1 MGEHLKRKTDDLTLL
16 LLSIPCIIS
25 VIRYNLYK
33 GSANMS
39 FSSDLFLT
47 MLPTISVI
55 AIGVFSLR
63 SGNKR
68 IDEIGNDTKDILPK
82 TINIEKNI
90 EKYLEDTNRCITT
103 DIKKT
108 VEDIYDIADSDLKIL
123 VDEVNYKK
131 RLKDEYAN
139 TFLRDNVVANID
151 KLYEEN
157 ALFSNR
163 IKELEI
169 ENKML
174 VEKVYK
180 YQKLYEEERKK
191 NLDIEN
197 KNERNFTM

>member
-1 MGEHLKRKTDDLTLL
+1 MKRKTDDWSLL

-25 VIRYNLYK
+25 AIRYYLYK
-33 GSANMS
+33 GSENMS
-39 FSSDLFLT
+39 FSSDLFMT
-47 MLPTISVI
+47 MLPTICVI
-55 AIGVFSLR
+55 VIGIFNLR

-68 IDEIGNDTKDILPK
+68 IDEIGNDTKVILPK
-82 TINIEKNI
+82 TTNIEKNI

-169 ENKML
+169 EKKML

-191 NLDIEN
+191 NIGIEN
-197 KNERNFTM
+197 KNERDFTM

>member
-1 MGEHLKRKTDDLTLL
+1 MKRKTDDWSLL

-25 VIRYNLYK
+25 AIRYYLYK
-33 GSANMS
+33 GSENMS
-39 FSSDLFLT
+39 FSSDLFMT
-47 MLPTISVI
+47 MLPTICVI
-55 AIGVFSLR
+55 VIGIFNLR

-68 IDEIGNDTKDILPK
+68 IDEIGNDTKVILPK
-82 TINIEKNI
+82 TTNIEKNI

-191 NLDIEN
+191 SVDIEN

>member
-1 MGEHLKRKTDDLTLL
+1 MKRKKYDWTLL

-33 GSANMS
+33 GSENMS
-39 FSSDLFLT
+39 FSSDLFMT
-47 MLPTISVI
+47 MLPTICVI
-55 AIGVFSLR
+55 VIGIFNLR

-68 IDEIGNDTKDILPK
+68 IDEIGNDTKVILPK
-82 TINIEKNI
+82 TANIEKNV

-191 NLDIEN
+191 NVDIEN
-197 KNERNFTM
+197 KNERDFTM

>member
-1 MGEHLKRKTDDLTLL
+1 MKRKKYDWTLL

-33 GSANMS
+33 GSENMS
-39 FSSDLFLT
+39 FSSDLFMT
-47 MLPTISVI
+47 MLPTICVI
-55 AIGVFSLR
+55 VIGIFNLR

-68 IDEIGNDTKDILPK
+68 IDEIGNDTKVILPK
-82 TINIEKNI
+82 TANIEKNV

-191 NLDIEN
+191 NVDIEN

>member
-1 MGEHLKRKTDDLTLL
+1 MKRKKYDWTLL

-33 GSANMS
+33 GSENMS
-39 FSSDLFLT
+39 FSSDLFMT
-47 MLPTISVI
+47 MLPTICVI
-55 AIGVFSLR
+55 VIGIFNLR

-68 IDEIGNDTKDILPK
+68 IDEIGNDTKVILPK
-82 TINIEKNI
+82 TANIEKNV

-191 NLDIEN
+191 NVGIEN

>member
-1 MGEHLKRKTDDLTLL
+1 MKRKKYDWTLL

-33 GSANMS
+33 GSENMS
-39 FSSDLFLT
+39 FSSDLFMT
-47 MLPTISVI
+47 MLPTICVI
-55 AIGVFSLR
+55 VIGIFNLR

-68 IDEIGNDTKDILPK
+68 IDEIGNDTKVILPK
-82 TINIEKNI
+82 TANIEKNI

-191 NLDIEN
+191 SVDIEN

>member
-1 MGEHLKRKTDDLTLL
+1 
-16 LLSIPCIIS
+16 
-25 VIRYNLYK
+25 
-33 GSANMS
+33 MS
-39 FSSDLFLT
+39 FSSDLFMT
-47 MLPTISVI
+47 MLPTICVI
-55 AIGVFSLR
+55 VIGIFNFR

-68 IDEIGNDTKDILPK
+68 IDEIGNDTKVILPK
-82 TINIEKNI
+82 TANIEKNV

-191 NLDIEN
+191 NVGIEN
-197 KNERNFTM
+197 KNERNLTM

>member
-1 MGEHLKRKTDDLTLL
+1 MKRKTDDWTLL

-33 GSANMS
+33 GSENMS
-39 FSSDLFLT
+39 FSSDLFMT
-47 MLPTISVI
+47 MLPTICVI
-55 AIGVFSLR
+55 VIGIFNLR

-68 IDEIGNDTKDILPK
+68 IDEIGNDTKVILPK
-82 TINIEKNI
+82 TANIEKNV

-169 ENKML
+169 ANKML

-191 NLDIEN
+191 NIGIEN

>member
-1 MGEHLKRKTDDLTLL
+1 MKRKKYDWTLL
-16 LLSIPCIIS
+16 LLRIPCIIS

-33 GSANMS
+33 GSENMS
-39 FSSDLFLT
+39 FSSDLFMT
-47 MLPTISVI
+47 MLPTICVI
-55 AIGVFSLR
+55 VIGIFNLR

-68 IDEIGNDTKDILPK
+68 IDEIGNDTKVILPK
-82 TINIEKNI
+82 TANIEKNI

-191 NLDIEN
+191 SVDIEN

>member
-1 MGEHLKRKTDDLTLL
+1 
-16 LLSIPCIIS
+16 
-25 VIRYNLYK
+25 
-33 GSANMS
+33 MS

-47 MLPTISVI
+47 ALPTICVIVI
-55 AIGVFSLR
+55 AIINLR

-82 TINIEKNI
+82 TTNIEKNI
-90 EKYLEDTNRCITT
+90 EKYLEDTNRCVTK

-163 IKELEI
+163 IRELEI

-191 NLDIEN
+191 NVDIEN

>member
-1 MGEHLKRKTDDLTLL
+1 MKRRIDDWTLL
-16 LLSIPCIIS
+16 LLTIPCIMIS
-25 VIRYNLYK
+25 IIRYNISK
-33 GSANMS
+33 GSANMN
-39 FSSDLFLT
+39 FSLELFLT
-47 MLPTISVI
+47 VLPTIGVI
-55 AIGVFSLR
+55 AVAIITLR

-68 IDEIGNDTKDILPK
+68 IDEIGNDTKVILPK
-82 TINIEKNI
+82 TSNIEKNI

-131 RLKDEYAN
+131 RLKNEYAN

-163 IKELEI
+163 IKELEFD
-169 ENKML
+169 NKVL

-180 YQKLYEEERKK
+180 YQKLYEEERKY
-191 NLDIEN
+191 L
-197 KNERNFTM
+197 

>member
-1 MGEHLKRKTDDLTLL
+1 
-16 LLSIPCIIS
+16 
-25 VIRYNLYK
+25 
-33 GSANMS
+33 MS
-39 FSSDLFLT
+39 FSSDLFMT
-47 MLPTISVI
+47 MLPTICVI
-55 AIGVFSLR
+55 AIGIFNLR

-68 IDEIGNDTKDILPK
+68 IDEIGNDTKVILPK
-82 TINIEKNI
+82 TTNIEKNI

-191 NLDIEN
+191 NVGIEN

>member
-1 MGEHLKRKTDDLTLL
+1 MKRKTDDWSLL

-25 VIRYNLYK
+25 AIRYYLYK
-33 GSANMS
+33 GSENMS
-39 FSSDLFLT
+39 FSSDLFMT
-47 MLPTISVI
+47 MLPTICVI
-55 AIGVFSLR
+55 VIGIFNLR

-68 IDEIGNDTKDILPK
+68 IDEIGNDTKVILPK
-82 TINIEKNI
+82 TTNIEKNI

-191 NLDIEN
+191 NVDIEN

>member
-1 MGEHLKRKTDDLTLL
+1 MNRKTDNWTLL
-16 LLSIPCIIS
+16 LLSIPCIMIS
-25 VIRYNLYK
+25 IIRYNLYK
-33 GSANMS
+33 GSKNIS

-47 MLPTISVI
+47 MLPTICVIVI
-55 AIGVFSLR
+55 AIVNLR
-63 SGNKR
+63 SVNKK
-68 IDEIGNDTKDILPK
+68 IDEIGNDTKVILPK
-82 TINIEKNI
+82 TTNIEKNI

-139 TFLRDNVVANID
+139 TFLRDNVVSNID

-169 ENKML
+169 ENEML
-174 VEKVYK
+174 AEKAYK
-180 YQKLYEEERKK
+180 YQKLYEKERKK

-197 KNERNFTM
+197 KNDRDFIL